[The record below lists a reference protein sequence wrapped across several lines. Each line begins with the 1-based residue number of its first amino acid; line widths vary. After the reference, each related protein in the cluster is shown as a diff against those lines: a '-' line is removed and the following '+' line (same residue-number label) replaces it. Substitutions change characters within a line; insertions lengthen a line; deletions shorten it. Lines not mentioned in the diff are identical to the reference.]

1 MSMENILRILADE
14 ARERVEA
21 DMRKIPFAD
30 MKQQA
35 EESANRVRGCVNS
48 ATISSINTPVNA
60 TANTPANCASNTPV
74 NAIVNT
80 PETLPFYKALSKPG
94 LSFITEVKKASPS
107 KGIIAEDFDYLQIA
121 LEYEAAGADAIS
133 VLTEPKRFLG
143 ADGYLDEISGK
154 TQLPCL
160 RKDFVVSP
168 YQIYQAKTLGAAAVL
183 LIVSILSADAISEY
197 IKIADSIALNTLIE
211 CHDETEIETA
221 IGAGAKII
229 GVNNRDL
236 KTFNV
241 DTKTASALRELVPKD
256 ILFVSESGIR
266 TDDDIRAAVNIKADA
281 VLVGETLMRAQ
292 NKQTLLK
299 RWREISNQV

>member
-30 MKQQA
+30 MKKRA
-35 EESANRVRGCVNS
+35 DESANRVRGCVNS
-48 ATISSINTPVNA
+48 ATISSINTPA
-60 TANTPANCASNTPV
+60 

-94 LSFITEVKKASPS
+94 LSFIAEVKKASPS

-121 LEYEAAGADAIS
+121 LEYEAVGADAIS

-143 ADGYLDEISGK
+143 ADGYLDEISRK

-241 DTKTASALRELVPKD
+241 DTKTASALRDLVPKD

-266 TDDDIRAAVNIKADA
+266 TDDDIRAAVNMKADA

-292 NKQTLLK
+292 EKAALLK
-299 RWREISNQV
+299 RWREISNQA